1 MTNQEP
7 IQDMNSTLMPNTM
20 INVSST
26 NRVNRAD
33 RRLGILTRVLLH
45 DMHPPPH
52 LYIEGK
58 GKKSGWRFSLFQLT
72 ASHERRRTLVVP

>member
-45 DMHPPPH
+45 DMHTPIVYVKERKEKR
-52 LYIEGK
+52 LEV
-58 GKKSGWRFSLFQLT
+58 FSLPINSL
-72 ASHERRRTLVVP
+72 S